1 MDKMKE
7 IAINLI
13 KNETDSDMLDLVIKL
28 LVVRKG

>member
-13 KNETDSDMLDLVIKL
+13 QNETDSNMLDLIIKL
-28 LVVRKG
+28 LVVREG